1 MPKRTK
7 EDALGW
13 PKWIKDTKDRE
24 KQIAKKMEGLHF
36 EDVVLK
42 GDKKNVV
49 VHWNAVQK
57 FKRNSL

>member
-13 PKWIKDTKDRE
+13 PKTIKNPKEREERVAQKMKGLQFTDVILKSDR
-24 KQIAKKMEGLHF
+24 QTVI
-36 EDVVLK
+36 D
-42 GDKKNVV
+42 
-49 VHWNAVQK
+49 WNTVQK